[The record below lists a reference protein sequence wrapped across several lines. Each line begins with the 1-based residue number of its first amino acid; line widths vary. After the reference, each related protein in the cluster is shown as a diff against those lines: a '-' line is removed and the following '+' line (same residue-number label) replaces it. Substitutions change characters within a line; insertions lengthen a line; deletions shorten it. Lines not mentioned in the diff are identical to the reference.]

1 MDKFK
6 NLITQHKKASLLAL
20 FAIIVF
26 TGFSITSAINVAH
39 RRAVDSPTQGDE
51 AIEDVEN
58 NEQAI
63 EVELT
68 DSQMKLIKEY
78 DDKTKKLIETMSSS
92 IWSSNGGKNTLRF
105 YDSYYVENIDGVE
118 EKHPYA
124 IARIDYG
131 TNGSD
136 TEIDTI
142 VFETDTGSHIVT
154 YALSIAEDGT
164 QSAAQH
170 SHPHPCS
177 TQRTASM
184 SASTL

>member
-1 MDKFK
+1 
-6 NLITQHKKASLLAL
+6 
-20 FAIIVF
+20 
-26 TGFSITSAINVAH
+26 
-39 RRAVDSPTQGDE
+39 
-51 AIEDVEN
+51 
-58 NEQAI
+58 
-63 EVELT
+63 
-68 DSQMKLIKEY
+68 MKLIKEY

-105 YDSYYVENIDGVE
+105 YDSHYVENIDGVE

-154 YALSIAEDGT
+154 YTLWAAGT
-164 QSAAQH
+164 PS
-170 SHPHPCS
+170 
-177 TQRTASM
+177 
-184 SASTL
+184 